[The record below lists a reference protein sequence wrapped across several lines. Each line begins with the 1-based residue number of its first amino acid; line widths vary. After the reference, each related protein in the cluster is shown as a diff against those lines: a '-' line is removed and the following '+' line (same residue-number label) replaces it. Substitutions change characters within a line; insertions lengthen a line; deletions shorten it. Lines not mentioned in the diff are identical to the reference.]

1 MTREEANSCIGTIE
15 MLQRLAYNIHGVM
28 DVIDADNCKKIIK
41 ALERTRWIP
50 IDEKLPEVD
59 EDGDSDYIFIS
70 LENFSLPVIGRY
82 AIDQDG
88 DGSFYEGDEERT
100 LLSYGLFV
108 NAWMPLPKPYRE
120 SE

>member
-1 MTREEANSCIGTIE
+1 MTEEQV
-15 MLQRLAYNIHGVM
+15 L
-28 DVIDADNCKKIIK
+28 IDHIQEYLDSGMWQYEACYLSKSDLEVIIK

-50 IDEKLPEVD
+50 VSERLPEVD
-59 EDGDSDYIFIS
+59 EDGDSDYILIS
-70 LENFSLPVIGRY
+70 LENFSFPVIGRY

-88 DGSFYEGDEERT
+88 DGSFHEGDEERT

>member
-1 MTREEANSCIGTIE
+1 MTKEQVLIDHIQEYLDSGMWQYEACYLSKSDLE
-15 MLQRLAYNIHGVM
+15 V
-28 DVIDADNCKKIIK
+28 IIK